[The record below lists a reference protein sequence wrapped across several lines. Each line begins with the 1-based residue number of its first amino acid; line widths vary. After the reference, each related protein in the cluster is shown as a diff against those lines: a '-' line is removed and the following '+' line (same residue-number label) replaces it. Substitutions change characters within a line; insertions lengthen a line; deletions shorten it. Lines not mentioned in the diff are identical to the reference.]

1 MNLIDR
7 TIEAMAPRYALRR
20 MQARAA
26 LTLTQD
32 YMERHAERFAYDGS
46 SAGRRG
52 ARLVRALERRQRRVD
67 GVARVAAQSQPRPRS
82 EQSLRGEGDRG
93 TGRQWGRHRDRCRQS
108 KTGNAGID
116 KIIDAEWPFFVEV
129 CDTPQRWIS
138 TACRLW

>member
-46 SAGRRG
+46 SAGRRAHG
-52 ARLVRALERRQRRVD
+52 WYAP
-67 GVARVAAQSQPRPRS
+67 SS
-82 EQSLRGEGDRG
+82 
-93 TGRQWGRHRDRCRQS
+93 
-108 KTGNAGID
+108 
-116 KIIDAEWPFFVEV
+116 DANVE
-129 CDTPQRWIS
+129 
-138 TACRLW
+138 